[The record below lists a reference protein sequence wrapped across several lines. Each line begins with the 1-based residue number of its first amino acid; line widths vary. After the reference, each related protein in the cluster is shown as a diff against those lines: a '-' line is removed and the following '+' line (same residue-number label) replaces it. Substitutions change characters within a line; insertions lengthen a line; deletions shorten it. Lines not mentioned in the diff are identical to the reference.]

1 MYHKYFARPSSFP
14 SEGDIQCIGTRFHLS
29 DNGEGL
35 ISKDD
40 VLSVQE
46 VELAYPKGNI

>member
-1 MYHKYFARPSSFP
+1 MHRKYFARPSSFT
-14 SEGDIQCIGTRFHLS
+14 SEGDTQCTGTHFHLS

-35 ISKDD
+35 ISKND
-40 VLSVQE
+40 VQSVQE